1 MKVTFC
7 KLRDREP
14 GKDWGLRGSGGHPP
28 SVCTALEVTK
38 KSGEVAARYMGKI
51 VAQGVGDDGP
61 WWIAEMGYKE
71 DTRPPGQQE
80 EIVLERVIDIGVDGR
95 TEWSAEVV
103 ERLAVSELTEEDHAE
118 DAARKADQNETMDR
132 DKAIQD
138 SMAQQPDDD
147 ADEFNWEEV

>member
-7 KLRDREP
+7 KLRDRAAP
-14 GKDWGLRGSGGHPP
+14 NDWGLRGSDGPPP
-28 SVCTALEVTK
+28 SPGTKCDVTK
-38 KSGEVAARYMGKI
+38 KHGDVVSRVVGNV
-51 VAQGVGDDGP
+51 VAQGVGDEGP

-80 EIVLERVIDIGVDGR
+80 DIVLESVIDGGR

-132 DKAIQD
+132 DNAIED
-138 SMAQQPDDD
+138 SMTQQPVDD
-147 ADEFNWEEV
+147 AEDFNWEEV